1 MNFLNNKCFFK
12 KLSLFSLLIR
22 FVGLSLRF
30 SVCSSSFTETQ
41 IYVQLWKVVDSNAR
55 VAVVVATAVRQPGGG
70 SEPSAELEE
79 LGLARPELG

>member
-1 MNFLNNKCFFK
+1 MIFLF
-12 KLSLFSLLIR
+12 L
-22 FVGLSLRF
+22 G
-30 SVCSSSFTETQ
+30 
-41 IYVQLWKVVDSNAR
+41 YVQLWKVVDSNAR

>member
-1 MNFLNNKCFFK
+1 VNITWVRVRQTPQAP
-12 KLSLFSLLIR
+12 LLPI
-22 FVGLSLRF
+22 
-30 SVCSSSFTETQ
+30 TH